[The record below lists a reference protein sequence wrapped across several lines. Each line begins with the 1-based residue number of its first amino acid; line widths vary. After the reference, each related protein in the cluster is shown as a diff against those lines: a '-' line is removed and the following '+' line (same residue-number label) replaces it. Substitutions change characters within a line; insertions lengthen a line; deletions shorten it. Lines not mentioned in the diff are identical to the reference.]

1 MPPPAPGYGGA
12 VQVPRGEANPPVPL
26 LTGGPSPPHDVLAA
40 EPLFEQWRFVA
51 EGGGGRVWAAFDRGL
66 GRWVAAKVTD
76 DPASVAEA
84 RTAARVQH
92 SRVLAVHRA
101 VEVGAVMLIEAEL
114 AVESLADHVSRAPLS
129 GVGLLVVASDLL
141 DAVTAV
147 HRAGLLHLDVKPAN
161 VLVVADATIRLADF
175 GLAQQ
180 LDGARA
186 SGSGTRGYGAPEQ
199 FVTGAPLDA
208 SADVFA
214 WAATVRALVTAS
226 GGAAPAQ
233 VPHELLALLEACGGE
248 PSARP
253 TTTEARR
260 VLDEL
265 LLERSAVGLRT
276 QRRAVIGLGLVA
288 AATLVSVVVAL
299 LAR

>member
-1 MPPPAPGYGGA
+1 MGTRYLGV
-12 VQVPRGEANPPVPL
+12 VQVPGGQANEPVPL
-26 LTGGPSPPHDVLAA
+26 VSGGPSPPDEVLAA

-76 DPASVAEA
+76 DPDSVDEA

-101 VEVGAVMLIEAEL
+101 VEVAGVMLIESEL
-114 AVESLADHVSRAPLS
+114 AVESLADRVRRAPMS
-129 GVGLLVVASDLL
+129 AAEVLVVASDLL
-141 DAVTAV
+141 DALMAV
-147 HRAGLLHLDVKPAN
+147 HRAGLLHLDLKPAN
-161 VLVVADATIRLADF
+161 VLVVADGTIRLADF
-175 GLAQQ
+175 GLAQP
-180 LDGARA
+180 LENAEA
-186 SGSGTRGYGAPEQ
+186 VGSGTPRYSAPEQ
-199 FVTGAPLDA
+199 FSLGAPLDA

-214 WAATVRALVTAS
+214 WATTVRALGAS
-226 GGAAPAQ
+226 GDGAALAKLPR
-233 VPHELLALLEACGGE
+233 ELQSLLDACGRE

-253 TTTEARR
+253 TTAEARR

-265 LLERSAVGLRT
+265 LLERSEVGVRT
-276 QRRAVIGLGLVA
+276 QRRAVTGLGLVG

-299 LAR
+299 VSR